1 MLSPGRANSAVQF
14 YRIVP
19 EAIPPMP
26 ADASALGTLP
36 FAAYQYCEAIRT
48 ASSFGWYIFPMDDI
62 HLRWDGAEARY
73 SDGGEWQF
81 LDSLSLAG
89 DSLERWNRYAPDNLK
104 DRPPPYL
111 SNLFVPGLVQVW
123 SGLLIGSDANWSIHV
138 RPPANLVQSPAY
150 ACYEAIIETDQFR
163 PCPLFIN
170 LRLIATDREI
180 VLPRTKPLFQ
190 VQPVPRGSYAGPGKT
205 FDVIDI
211 ADMTDDDW
219 DGVGDTVRSSDPSD
233 PDHRIGSYAARTR
246 RRARQESE

>member
-1 MLSPGRANSAVQF
+1 EMLSPGRSNGAIQF

-89 DSLERWNRYAPDNLK
+89 DALERWNRYAPDNLK

-138 RPPANLVQSPAY
+138 RPPANLVQSPTY

-163 PCPLFIN
+163 PCPLFIY
-170 LRLIATDREI
+170 LRLIAPAT
-180 VLPRTKPLFQ
+180 
-190 VQPVPRGSYAGPGKT
+190 
-205 FDVIDI
+205 
-211 ADMTDDDW
+211 
-219 DGVGDTVRSSDPSD
+219 
-233 PDHRIGSYAARTR
+233 
-246 RRARQESE
+246 